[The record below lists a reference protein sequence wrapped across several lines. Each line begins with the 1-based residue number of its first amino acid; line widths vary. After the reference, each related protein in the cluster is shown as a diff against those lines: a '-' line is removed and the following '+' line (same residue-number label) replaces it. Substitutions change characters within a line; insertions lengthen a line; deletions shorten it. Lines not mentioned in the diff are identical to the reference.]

1 MQQLLHLSVLASG
14 SSGNAAVVEGP
25 EGSILID
32 CGISYRQMRERAD
45 EVGCNLDRIGA
56 VFVTH
61 EHSDHVSGLSVI
73 ANKFDVPF
81 FSTVGTVSGKSY
93 LSQIPFTL
101 IDHDMTLDVCGMT
114 VESFPTSHDVADP
127 MGFRFALYSEM
138 EEDGSGGD
146 LLDAIGWMTDTGYV
160 TDAALDGLYGV
171 RILGIESN
179 HDVEMLKNGPYPAYL
194 KKRILSPFGHL
205 SNDQC
210 AEVLPALVTRDTEA
224 VVALHLSEENNRPA
238 VCVRTLAAAVGAE
251 VNPLNWCEASTDDG
265 RLWIAA
271 ASQDEPMRVW

>member
-1 MQQLLHLSVLASG
+1 
-14 SSGNAAVVEGP
+14 
-25 EGSILID
+25 
-32 CGISYRQMRERAD
+32 
-45 EVGCNLDRIGA
+45 
-56 VFVTH
+56 
-61 EHSDHVSGLSVI
+61 
-73 ANKFDVPF
+73 
-81 FSTVGTVSGKSY
+81 
-93 LSQIPFTL
+93 
-101 IDHDMTLDVCGMT
+101 MTLDVCGMT

-138 EEDGSGGD
+138 EGDGSGGD

-210 AEVLPALVTRDTEA
+210 AEVLPALVTRDTET
-224 VVALHLSEENNRPA
+224 VVALHLSEENYEGGSVASVA
-238 VCVRTLAAAVGAE
+238 VACHEAGHAVQTAQGYAFGKFRTALVPVVNFTQQVWGILFVVGVFSKFAGLTMLAIGCFAFSVLFQLVTLPVEIDASRRAVRYLAESGSGVDERGARS
-251 VNPLNWCEASTDDG
+251 VL
-265 RLWIAA
+265 IAA
-271 ASQDEPMRVW
+271 ALTYVAAALISVLQLLYLLGRSQQRR